1 MKRRLSIALLA
12 LITVFSLACPGQ
24 VMADSR
30 RVVTLGA
37 DLSNE
42 QEKMM
47 LKYFG
52 IRDRSSV
59 EILTITNDDER
70 EHLSSF
76 VPLEQIGTHT
86 YSCAYVCPTRSGGIR
101 VKTANLSWVT
111 SNMIATTLST
121 SGIRNC
127 DVIAASPFR
136 VSGTGALTGVMMAY
150 EEASGTVLDEDKKK
164 LATEELI
171 ITGELAEEIGQ
182 VEAVEIVNEIK
193 IQIIENEV
201 VDDDEVED
209 IVDEVIEKYQSSNDQ
224 VPAVGER
231 KEIDKEKLVELA
243 KGIAAEDF
251 EYEAVKDTL
260 ERVEENVK
268 QEDAADTVTDAEPEE
283 DEPSVS
289 EQEEIAEDSI
299 LNDTNDSALGDD
311 VISDSTDQED
321 NLPAPAAAEPEE
333 DQDSAAAAEPEEQDS
348 AAAAEPEKDQDSA
361 APAESEK
368 DQDSAAPADQ
378 EESPEGDKSEAVMEA
393 KGEILSSGAVEGIL
407 EILVEAE
414 NVVPV
419 SGTVT
424 ITDTEEMEI
433 DLSDSAKV
441 IAAPAEA
448 ADPAADPTAD
458 PEASESTVGT
468 RFLIITG
475 RNEDMYFNE
484 ERSIHVDLV
493 AENADGQ
500 QFHAV
505 ADQVFAA
512 ESFGVSL
519 QLSDAS
525 ELAVG
530 EVVNCILYSEETE
543 GTVAVKIDGEE
554 QQVIDLAEN
563 TREFSLTVPETGKAV
578 VEIIRFNAEGE
589 QVQAAELELFAGN

>member
-424 ITDTEEMEI
+424 IADTEEMEI